1 MPRATRTRILIIHVG
16 ALGDCL
22 LALPAL
28 AALSRRFPG
37 AYIELAGHPSP
48 QGLLERRSPVNRVV
62 SIETLRLHRLFSGEV
77 PEDLA
82 TYLRSFD
89 VIISWFGYGDEAYC
103 RALESLGREDRS
115 RHVLIARSRP
125 PEGSREHAADYVLGT
140 LAPLFGH
147 PTRSQDRV
155 GTPWGVEAEDRTPRL
170 MLLPEDHE
178 AAERILQGLRGE
190 VGTEQ
195 SLPLIVVHPGSG
207 SPRKCWPVERFAQL
221 VQALDQ
227 PDRRFLIIEGPADSD
242 LARRLLTLCRE
253 ADSDRSCRFLLL
265 TKPPLPH
272 LAAICARA
280 QLFIGND
287 SGVTHLAAAVGAPV
301 IALFIAT
308 DPACWGPRGRVRIL
322 NGNPSVADAL
332 TASLQMLEQEAPAF
346 DLTRRPRSR
355 TDPIRFSYPR

>member
-1 MPRATRTRILIIHVG
+1 MPRVNKKRILVIHVG

-28 AALSRRFPG
+28 FALSRRFPG

-48 QGLLERRSPVNRVV
+48 HGLLERRSPVTRVV
-62 SIETLRLHRLFSGEV
+62 SVETLGLHRLFSGEV

-82 TYLRSFD
+82 AYLRDFD
-89 VIISWFGYGDEAYC
+89 VIISWFGHGDKAYR
-103 RALESLGREDRS
+103 RALESLGQEDCS

-140 LAPLFGH
+140 LASL
-147 PTRSQDRV
+147 
-155 GTPWGVEAEDRTPRL
+155 GVEAEDRTPRL

-178 AAERILQGLRGE
+178 AAEQILQSLPWE

-195 SLPLIVVHPGSG
+195 PLQLIVVHPGSG

-221 VQALDQ
+221 VRALDR
-227 PDRRFLIIEGPADSD
+227 PDRRFLIIEGPADGD
-242 LARRLLTLCRE
+242 LARHLFSLCRE

-272 LAAICARA
+272 LAALCARA

-308 DPACWGPRGRVRIL
+308 DPVCWGPRGRVRIL
-322 NGNPSVADAL
+322 DGNPSVADAL
-332 TASLQMLEQEAPAF
+332 TASLQLLEQEIPAV

-355 TDPIRFSYPR
+355 TDPIRSPYPR